1 MIQET
6 IQLEADKDVVAAWKS
21 GLSVGR
27 KLGFGSFKQACLSGA
42 ILELSRDLVEG
53 GGRAVCVISDASDAG
68 MLRARVVI
76 ETAASAAAA
85 SARQKLQSE
94 LNIAPGVPRM
104 KLQNVVESCD
114 VLTRPDSAR
123 VVFTVNQARAA
134 KRR

>member
-21 GLSVGR
+21 GLAVGR
-27 KLGFGSFKQACLSGA
+27 KLGFGTFKQACLSGA
-42 ILELSRDLVEG
+42 ILDLSRNLVES

-76 ETAASAAAA
+76 ETPAAAAA
-85 SARQKLQSE
+85 SSARQRLQSE
-94 LNIAPGVPRM
+94 LNIAPGMPRM
-104 KLQNVVESCD
+104 KLQSVVESCD
-114 VLTRPDSAR
+114 VQSREDSAR
-123 VVFTVNQARAA
+123 IVFTVNQARAV